1 MSQNPL
7 VWVASFLLE
16 CSNQSYCCPQLWRGT
31 CDSEKLNELFEGAV
45 WLRRGRNP
53 WLQSFLL
60 QLTLTLA
67 VQALVWKRKKCD
79 LESGL
84 ITLPQ
89 LCPSRTAPDAP
100 ILYGS
105 LPTPGWYCS
114 QFLSTGEYTHMSF
127 RLAEWTVSN
136 IWLYCWN
143 FSPPPPDSC
152 YHRELPEIHCFFQS
166 LRTFLLNLRTYYIQ
180 YIQSRCC
187 LTKSLLYDFS
197 VMMDWLKPLL
207 NLVS

>member
-7 VWVASFLLE
+7 IWVASFLLK
-16 CSNQSYCCPQLWRGT
+16 CFNQSYCCPQLWRGT

-53 WLQSFLL
+53 GFQMSIPGCSLFCSRWLLHLPCRRWFGKGRNVTWRVGSSLFLRS
-60 QLTLTLA
+60 A
-67 VQALVWKRKKCD
+67 H
-79 LESGL
+79 
-84 ITLPQ
+84 P
-89 LCPSRTAPDAP
+89 PDTP

-114 QFLSTGEYTHMSF
+114 QFLSAGEYTHMPF

-152 YHRELPEIHCFFQS
+152 YHRELPEIHCFFFFQS
-166 LRTFLLNLRTYYIQ
+166 LRTFLLNLRTYYI
-180 YIQSRCC
+180 
-187 LTKSLLYDFS
+187 
-197 VMMDWLKPLL
+197 
-207 NLVS
+207 